1 MARLDGLGAGEARR
15 FRTGRMALDLVHTA
29 GDREHGRVELL
40 SGPAELGRWLGVVTG
55 LDPIVATGVD
65 IDPVHALRHA
75 VRRAAART
83 MAKTA
88 TSVVDRLALNAAA
101 AITPPVPELRA
112 DGAAAVR
119 GVVRVPE
126 VLSLLARDAIELF
139 GGPLAAHVRMC
150 GGCGLL
156 YVEPSPGGC
165 SPRRCAG
172 RVRVSRL
179 RSA

>member
-15 FRTGRMALDLVHTA
+15 FRSGRMALDLVHTA
-29 GDREHGRVELL
+29 GDRGRGRVELL
-40 SGPAELGRWLGVVTG
+40 SGPDELSRWLGVVTG
-55 LDPIVATGVD
+55 LDPVVATAAD

-83 MAKTA
+83 VAKTA

-101 AITPPVPELRA
+101 VLAPPVPELRA
-112 DGAAAVR
+112 DGVAAVR
-119 GVVRVPE
+119 GVVGVPE

-165 SPRRCAG
+165 SPRRCAA
-172 RVRVSRL
+172 RVRMSWL

>member
-1 MARLDGLGAGEARR
+1 MARLDGLSAGEARR
-15 FRTGRMALDLVHTA
+15 FRSGRMALDLVHTA
-29 GDREHGRVELL
+29 DDREHGRAELL
-40 SGPAELGRWLGVVTG
+40 TGPDGLARWLGVVTG
-55 LDPIVATGVD
+55 LGPVAATAAD

-88 TSVVDRLALNAAA
+88 MSVVDRLALNAAA
-101 AITPPVPELRA
+101 AIAPPVPELRA

-139 GGPLAAHVRMC
+139 GGPLAAHIRTC

-165 SPRRCAG
+165 TARRCAA